1 MLLLDRVHFFAGGI
15 CIELDFQLSVA
26 SWLVTV
32 LKNQS
37 QLPPN
42 ALASDSAARSIE
54 VLEDSCSCRVT
65 LLVRFRNAASILYVC
80 CECQCWHVLEV
91 GLFSFVPNHR
101 RSCWR
106 FWECQKWLEKVSTHL

>member
-1 MLLLDRVHFFAGGI
+1 MLRCRVHFFAGGI

-54 VLEDSCSCRVT
+54 VLEDRCSCRVT
-65 LLVRFRNAASILYVC
+65 LLVLFLNAARMFVVSF
-80 CECQCWHVLEV
+80 QCWCVQEV
-91 GLFSFVPNHR
+91 DFLFLA
-101 RSCWR
+101 
-106 FWECQKWLEKVSTHL
+106 K